1 MGDVIN
7 LRDAFT
13 ESERVTHTLP
23 INKDWEAFIPK
34 TKLLQITAEL
44 ILGVKKVRDRCE
56 EDLHEHMGLYYLGE
70 DDRPSS
76 TQVGVLAFADI
87 ARMYVLTE
95 FFKTST
101 DMMEEPDF
109 RDFVL
114 SDSKLSRIYELLVE
128 YLNDADC

>member
-7 LRDAFT
+7 LRNAFT
-13 ESERVTHTLP
+13 EAERVTHTLP

-34 TKLLQITAEL
+34 SKLLQISAEL
-44 ILGVKKVRDRCE
+44 ILGVKGVRERCV
-56 EDLHEHMGLYYLGE
+56 EDLHEHMGLYYLG
-70 DDRPSS
+70 DGNNPPN
-76 TQVGVLAFADI
+76 TQVGLEAFADI

-101 DMMEEPDF
+101 DMMEESDF

-114 SDSKLSRIYELLVE
+114 SDPKLSRIYELLVE

>member
-13 ESERVTHTLP
+13 ESGRVTQTLP
-23 INKDWEAFIPK
+23 INKDKE
-34 TKLLQITAEL
+34 
-44 ILGVKKVRDRCE
+44 VRNRCE
-56 EDLHEHMGLYYLGE
+56 EDLHEHMGLYYLG
-70 DDRPSS
+70 DGQRPSS

-114 SDSKLSRIYELLVE
+114 SDPKLSRIYELLVE